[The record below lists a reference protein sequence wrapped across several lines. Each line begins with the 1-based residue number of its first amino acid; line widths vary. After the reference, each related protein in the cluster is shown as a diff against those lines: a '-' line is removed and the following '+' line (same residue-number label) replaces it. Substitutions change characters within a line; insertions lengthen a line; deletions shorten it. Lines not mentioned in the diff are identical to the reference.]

1 MTVGFNPFAVGVF
14 DFLIY
19 FYAFYTMFFDY
30 LFRLKNSI
38 KRLLSHSKIHCWKQK
53 LVTTNNY

>member
-1 MTVGFNPFAVGVF
+1 MAVGFNPFVVGVF

-30 LFRLKNSI
+30 LFRLKKFN
-38 KRLLSHSKIHCWKQK
+38 
-53 LVTTNNY
+53 